1 MLGRTPRLC
10 HPVTTTARSSKSTI
24 RNTMPA
30 IAWNVQP
37 EPVCNVPPQTR
48 SRTRR
53 APYRYPSPYCPGDD
67 EDGGLLY
74 DSYGVPMRPGED
86 LGNSSTQASGTS
98 RDKPNPRMV
107 INTARTA
114 TPRAPK
120 DGTSAPTKGKASG
133 GRLALHNYGPST
145 AAAHAAA
152 NSTSGRRYPLWE
164 RLSST
169 STTTPRTTRPRAR
182 ISPRATIL
190 VICDRDVFSPAGLS
204 AAGGG
209 ATLYVYY
216 DGFD

>member
-1 MLGRTPRLC
+1 
-10 HPVTTTARSSKSTI
+10 
-24 RNTMPA
+24 
-30 IAWNVQP
+30 
-37 EPVCNVPPQTR
+37 
-48 SRTRR
+48 
-53 APYRYPSPYCPGDD
+53 
-67 EDGGLLY
+67 
-74 DSYGVPMRPGED
+74 MRPGED
-86 LGNSSTQASGTS
+86 LGNSSIQASGTS

-120 DGTSAPTKGKASG
+120 DGTSAPP
-133 GRLALHNYGPST
+133 RERQ
-145 AAAHAAA
+145 AAVDRPFATMDHQLQLRMQQRS
-152 NSTSGRRYPLWE
+152 STSGRRYPLRE

-182 ISPRATIL
+182 ISPRATIP
-190 VICDRDVFSPAGLS
+190 VICDRDVFTPAGLS